1 MEIVTLA
8 YVTLNRVGSASSPGM
23 ARHNEVTR
31 VREVPNGSTET
42 LLELVKTVAQENGE
56 SRERLH
62 ALQHERNATRHS
74 IGQKGAVVFDIQ
86 GPTTWH
92 QGNRIWPLEIK
103 LGSDTTV
110 RSIQTRR
117 KPPKILFQL
126 PLDGSENPNAI
137 ALYVA

>member
-1 MEIVTLA
+1 MEMVTLA
-8 YVTLNRVGSASSPGM
+8 HVTLNRVGSASSHGM

-62 ALQHERNATRHS
+62 ALQHERDAARHS
-74 IGQKGAVVFDIQ
+74 TGQKGAVVFDIQ

-92 QGNRIWPLEIK
+92 SSPYAVCFVHPALKADGRYYKLE
-103 LGSDTTV
+103 
-110 RSIQTRR
+110 
-117 KPPKILFQL
+117 
-126 PLDGSENPNAI
+126 EI
-137 ALYVA
+137 AV